1 MNRTLVRISVALVA
15 GVTMVNAAHA
25 YSLTG
30 VVRDFK
36 MYGTTGG
43 HPDFERYLGSQ
54 KGLVKDQLG
63 ADGLPVY
70 SGINN
75 TVVTNAT
82 TFNQWFRN
90 SSYSTASYY
99 TIDMKNIGNG
109 VYSYSNSNFFP
120 VDGQGYGNQGKS
132 HNYAFSYQV
141 NSTFGYEKAKN
152 HSLTFTGDDDVFIYI
167 NGKLAIDLGG
177 VHGAQ
182 SQMVKLNDIAASF
195 GLVDGQNY
203 TMNVFFA
210 ERHTTQSNFRM
221 DTTLQLQTAPIPVP
235 EPTSMVAIGLGLTGF
250 VARRRKKA

>member
-1 MNRTLVRISVALVA
+1 MNFQLLRSAFILLAATAL
-15 GVTMVNAAHA
+15 TAASQA

-36 MYGTTGG
+36 MYGTDGG
-43 HPDFERYLGSQ
+43 HPDFERYLGTQ

-70 SGINN
+70 SGIQNS
-75 TVVTNAT
+75 VVTSESS
-82 TFNQWFRN
+82 FNQWFRN
-90 SSYSTASYY
+90 STYSTPSYY
-99 TIDMKNIGNG
+99 TIDMQNIGNG

-132 HNYAFSYQV
+132 HNYAFTYQV

-182 SQMVKLNDIAASF
+182 SQTVKLNDIAASF
-195 GLVDGQNY
+195 GLVDGSNY

-221 DTTLQLQTAPIPVP
+221 DTTLELQTTPIPVP
-235 EPTSMVAIGLGLTGF
+235 EPASMAVIAVGISGI